1 MNRQMTDSAHH
12 ATIGELATRY
22 SDAKRERARLIA
34 GINASRQAIGRFER
48 ALQHIDTPRLSA
60 RTVPKVT
67 EGYPSQAAIETTLNE
82 LRSACEEIER
92 THGLLKDAG
101 VEVS

>member
-1 MNRQMTDSAHH
+1 MTESADH

-22 SDAKRERARLIA
+22 SDAKRTRARLIA

-48 ALQHIDTPRLSA
+48 VLQHVDTSGLSA

-67 EGYPSQAAIETTLNE
+67 EGYPSPESIETALNE
-82 LRSACEEIER
+82 LRSACEEVER

-101 VEVS
+101 VEIS

>member
-1 MNRQMTDSAHH
+1 MNPMADTADHT
-12 ATIGELATRY
+12 TIGELATRY
-22 SDAKRERARLIA
+22 SDAKRKRTRLIA

-48 ALQHIDTPRLSA
+48 VLQHIDTAGLSA

-67 EGYPSQAAIETTLNE
+67 EGYPSREAIETTLNE